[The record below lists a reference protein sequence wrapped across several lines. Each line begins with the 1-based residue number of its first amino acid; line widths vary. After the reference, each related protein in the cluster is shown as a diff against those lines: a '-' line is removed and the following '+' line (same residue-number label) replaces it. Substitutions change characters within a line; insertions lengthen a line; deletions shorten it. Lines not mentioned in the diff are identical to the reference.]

1 MRAGDAARVPCFDT
15 QLLQAFSLENAGS
28 LKRRHASPLQ
38 SPCSLGPEWLLGV
51 RRYIGM
57 LEREV
62 STAAVPETGVRVA
75 GDVAAEGWADNAD
88 TVPPSA

>member
-1 MRAGDAARVPCFDT
+1 
-15 QLLQAFSLENAGS
+15 
-28 LKRRHASPLQ
+28 
-38 SPCSLGPEWLLGV
+38 
-51 RRYIGM
+51 M